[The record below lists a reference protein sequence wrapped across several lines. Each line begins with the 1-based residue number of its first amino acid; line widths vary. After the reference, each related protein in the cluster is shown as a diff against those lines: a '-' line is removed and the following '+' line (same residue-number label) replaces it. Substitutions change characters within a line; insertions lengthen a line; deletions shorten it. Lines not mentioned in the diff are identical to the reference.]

1 MDRTANKGIKD
12 CDKKPLKL
20 VCTLSGKS
28 FVIIDDHIVKA
39 LGLDKEVTWLEQE
52 IIDGEILMIIHR
64 PFEGKN

>member
-1 MDRTANKGIKD
+1 MDRTANKGIKAY
-12 CDKKPLKL
+12 DKKPLKL
-20 VCTLSGKS
+20 VCTVSDKS

-39 LGLDKEVTWLEQE
+39 LRLDQEVTWLEQE